1 MKHQIGRM
9 WDSKNCRWCQ
19 HHKIPIWVKV
29 TWLLVLKNQFSLF
42 RTQARISSCWRTHT
56 HCQDEVV
63 AERGQ
68 TNRSSGGQ
76 RPTLLD
82 RRGHEEAGLAW
93 GWGRSVYYCGRVCSY
108 STTIFAWITQDSTR
122 MKVQTTR
129 NRQVISLWKDLG
141 ARVLACILRGM
152 SKVLFSSICVAFK
165 GPNLI
170 ECLATTKTLL
180 GTIPRDSDT
189 QKLTSNFPKFLDFF
203 S

>member
-1 MKHQIGRM
+1 MNALQLEWVCNLHDHRKTSQGKWKEIRNSMKHQIGRM

-29 TWLLVLKNQFSLF
+29 TWLLLVLKNQFSLF
-42 RTQARISSCWRTHT
+42 RTQSRISSCWRTHT

-76 RPTLLD
+76 RPSLLD

-108 STTIFAWITQDSTR
+108 SIYYFC
-122 MKVQTTR
+122 M
-129 NRQVISLWKDLG
+129 N
-141 ARVLACILRGM
+141 
-152 SKVLFSSICVAFK
+152 SSRLHK
-165 GPNLI
+165 N
-170 ECLATTKTLL
+170 E
-180 GTIPRDSDT
+180 DT
-189 QKLTSNFPKFLDFF
+189 HYKK
-203 S
+203 